1 MISIIIP
8 LYNKE
13 KCIEK
18 TIKSVIDQ
26 TYRDLE
32 VLIVDDGSTDKSKMI
47 VNSIHDKRIRYVYKE
62 NGGVSSARN
71 LGVKMVKS
79 DWILFFDADDFLLP
93 NALDSAVRTI
103 NSYPNAE
110 IIVGGFLVNDNGRK
124 KTFSN
129 TLDGILK
136 NPIKDMFYRKIYSRP
151 GNTFIKNT
159 VYTKMVLFDERFS
172 YNEDWLFGL
181 NLLYK
186 YKVAATKDIFMC
198 YDKTNS
204 TLSAKV
210 PKLVD
215 DMINFIDEFKYP
227 NIYVEAMI
235 YEQYVGAIE
244 MRKGLC
250 DQFSAVQEID
260 RRFRK
265 YFSKIH
271 CIMYFIMIKY
281 RNLILKM
288 NKNYDI

>member
-13 KCIEK
+13 KCIKK
-18 TIKSVIDQ
+18 TIKSVLNQ
-26 TYRDLE
+26 TYRDFQI
-32 VLIVDDGSTDKSKMI
+32 LIVDDGSTDKSKEI
-47 VNSIHDKRIRYVYKE
+47 VNSIHDERICYVYKE

-71 LGVKMVKS
+71 LGVRMVKS
-79 DWILFFDADDFLLP
+79 DWLLFLDADDFLLP
-93 NALDSAVRTI
+93 NALDSAVGTI

-110 IIVGGFLVNDNGRK
+110 IIVGGFLVNENGSK

-136 NPIKDMFYRKIYSRP
+136 NPIRDMFYRKIYSRP

-172 YNEDWLFGL
+172 YNEDWIFGL

-186 YKVAATKDIFMC
+186 YKVAATTEIFMC

-204 TLSAKV
+204 TLSAKI
-210 PKLVD
+210 PNLAD
-215 DMINFIDEFKYP
+215 DMIYFIDEFKYP
-227 NIYVEAMI
+227 NIYIEAMI
-235 YEQYVGAIE
+235 YDQYIGAIK

-250 DQFSAVQEID
+250 DQFSAVQEI
-260 RRFRK
+260 RKRFRK
-265 YFSKIH
+265 YFSLLDFVL
-271 CIMYFIMIKY
+271 YFIMIKY
-281 RNLILKM
+281 RNLIFKM
-288 NKNYDI
+288 IRIYN

>member
-79 DWILFFDADDFLLP
+79 DWILFLDADDFLLP

-124 KTFSN
+124 KT
-129 TLDGILK
+129 D
-136 NPIKDMFYRKIYSRP
+136 RKS
-151 GNTFIKNT
+151 
-159 VYTKMVLFDERFS
+159 VV
-172 YNEDWLFGL
+172 
-181 NLLYK
+181 
-186 YKVAATKDIFMC
+186 
-198 YDKTNS
+198 
-204 TLSAKV
+204 
-210 PKLVD
+210 
-215 DMINFIDEFKYP
+215 
-227 NIYVEAMI
+227 
-235 YEQYVGAIE
+235 
-244 MRKGLC
+244 
-250 DQFSAVQEID
+250 
-260 RRFRK
+260 
-265 YFSKIH
+265 
-271 CIMYFIMIKY
+271 
-281 RNLILKM
+281 
-288 NKNYDI
+288 